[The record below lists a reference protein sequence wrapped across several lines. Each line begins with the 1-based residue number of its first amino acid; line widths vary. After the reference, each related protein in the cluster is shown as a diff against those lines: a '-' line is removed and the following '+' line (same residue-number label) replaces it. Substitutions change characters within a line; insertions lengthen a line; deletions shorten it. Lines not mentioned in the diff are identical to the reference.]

1 MHKPSVKL
9 HFIFFN
15 YFKGNYFI
23 AVSFLLYILMDY
35 VSFCQFNWQIF
46 CSIKESSSIHW
57 KFPICTRREFS
68 STWPQRLFL
77 KQPFFFFFF
86 HYFFYSGSLRKAVC
100 ISNAL
105 ETFMVSLSPDV
116 FSFFQGANLE
126 QLDTTLWL
134 VYFRLMWNMGFQIYT
149 LRLIFFLSLLVG

>member
-23 AVSFLLYILMDY
+23 AVPFLLYILMDY

-77 KQPFFFFFF
+77 KQPFFFF
-86 HYFFYSGSLRKAVC
+86 
-100 ISNAL
+100 
-105 ETFMVSLSPDV
+105 T
-116 FSFFQGANLE
+116 
-126 QLDTTLWL
+126 
-134 VYFRLMWNMGFQIYT
+134 
-149 LRLIFFLSLLVG
+149 IFFIVALWEKQYALVMPWKHSWSVCPHTCFPSSKGQVLNNWILPYGSCTLDLCEIWDSKYIL